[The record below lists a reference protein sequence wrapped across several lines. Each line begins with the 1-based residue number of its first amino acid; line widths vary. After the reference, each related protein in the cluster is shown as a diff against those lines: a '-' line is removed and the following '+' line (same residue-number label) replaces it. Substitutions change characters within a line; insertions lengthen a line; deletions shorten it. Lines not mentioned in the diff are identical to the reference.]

1 MWHWLVGAAAAA
13 LLITV
18 VLITMGDEDAGPGV
32 RDPDAVAAGAVLYAE
47 NCAVCHGADLRGTE
61 TGPPFLHPYYAPNHH
76 GDEAFQR
83 AVLGGVVPHHWDFGP
98 MPPVPGLTRD
108 QVALIVEFV
117 RSQQEAAGI
126 LSDPSHP

>member
-1 MWHWLVGAAAAA
+1 MAAAA

-18 VLITMGDEDAGPGV
+18 VLTNMSGEGTDPRAQ
-32 RDPDAVAAGAVLYAE
+32 RDPDAVAAGAALYAE

-98 MPPVPGLTRD
+98 MPPIPGLSRD

-117 RSQQEAAGI
+117 RSEQEAAGI
-126 LSDPSHP
+126 LRDPSHP